1 MNELTLF
8 DQVADD
14 PALKEELDNEPF
26 QEETLTLEA
35 FIDKYKINTTP
46 DDLSVIRLLSY
57 DNQFNNWEETSREFI
72 GKQMTNLELED
83 DKIADREKFE
93 DRLVNEVCK
102 IFYPIAQTLEDTF
115 YIAAEEMHSMFLGPN
130 EDNIEYLAYLYNL
143 NAPYH
148 EAKVIPYQ
156 ELKKAFQEGLSN
168 KQ

>member
-1 MNELTLF
+1 MDELTLF
-8 DQVADD
+8 DQLADD
-14 PALKEELDNEPF
+14 PALEEELDNEPF
-26 QEETLTLEA
+26 QEEKLTLEA
-35 FIDKYKINTTP
+35 FIQKYEINTTP

-57 DNQFNNWEETSREFI
+57 DNQFNNWEEISQEYI
-72 GKQMTNLELED
+72 EKQMTGLDIED
-83 DKIADREKFE
+83 DILADKEGFVE
-93 DRLVNEVCK
+93 RLVEEVCK

-115 YIAAEEMHSMFLGPN
+115 YIAAEEMHSIFLGPN

-148 EAKVIPYQ
+148 EAKIIPYQ

>member
-1 MNELTLF
+1 MNEPTLF
-8 DQVADD
+8 DQVADE
-14 PALKEELDNEPF
+14 PALEEELDNEPF
-26 QEETLTLEA
+26 QEEILTLEA
-35 FIDKYKINTTP
+35 FIHKYKINTTP

-57 DNQFNNWEETSREFI
+57 DNQFNNWKETCQEFI

-102 IFYPIAQTLEDTF
+102 IFYPIAETLEDTF
-115 YIAAEEMHSMFLGPN
+115 YMAAKEMHSMFLSPN

-156 ELKKAFQEGLSN
+156 ELKKAFQECLSN